1 MILDN
6 EKSFESVVE
15 IYGGFPLKPDFL
27 DVGNAALKE
36 RDLKAKYEDGLICI
50 PFICRPYY
58 TPDELDD
65 WRAEGC
71 TEEEIRD
78 MKRAVFHVDLLIEAK
93 DPSKGI
99 TDLDYEFFID
109 GEEVYDDYEIMDDH
123 VTLEDYNKMIETA
136 ESFLNVA
143 VDCG

>member
-93 DPSKGI
+93 DPSKGTI
-99 TDLDYEFFID
+99 SPGFAPGRSGVSISKTTWQPSSKIR
-109 GEEVYDDYEIMDDH
+109 
-123 VTLEDYNKMIETA
+123 
-136 ESFLNVA
+136 
-143 VDCG
+143 